1 MQLKTTLCLLALAA
15 TAACST
21 MTQTDALPAMRWDH
35 RPEAE
40 VWTSRSLV
48 AAAKLDDELAD
59 TVPADIETW
68 CPGYED
74 ASVEDRRAFWVGI
87 FSALAKHESTWN
99 PKASGGGGA
108 WIGLTQI
115 SPSTARMYGCE
126 ATTSAALKD
135 GAANLACALRIGA
148 AQVDRDNLVVGNGA
162 SGLGRDWAPFR
173 SASKRADIAAWTR
186 SQDYCQK
193 KPTTMA
199 FLSSMSMPATARPVA
214 RAN

>member
-1 MQLKTTLCLLALAA
+1 MQLRTTLCLLALAA

-21 MTQTDALPAMRWDH
+21 MNSGDDLPAMRWDH

-48 AAAKLDDELAD
+48 AAAKLDDELAE

-74 ASVEDRRAFWVGI
+74 ASIEDRRAFWVGI

-115 SPSTARMYGCE
+115 SPATARQYGCE
-126 ATTSAALKD
+126 ANSTAELKD

-162 SGLGRDWAPFR
+162 RGLGRDWAPFR
-173 SASKRADIAAWTR
+173 SAKKRADIAEWTR
-186 SQDYCQK
+186 SQEYCQK
-193 KPTTMA
+193 KPTTLA
-199 FLSSMSMPATARPVA
+199 FLSTMSVPLTVRPIPAAQ
-214 RAN
+214 

>member
-1 MQLKTTLCLLALAA
+1 MQIKTTLCLLALLA
-15 TAACST
+15 TSACMGAKTS
-21 MTQTDALPAMRWDH
+21 DDLPAMRWDH
-35 RPEAE
+35 RPEAD
-40 VWTSRSLV
+40 VWTQRSLV
-48 AAAKLDDELAD
+48 AAAHLDEELAE

-74 ASVEDRRAFWVGI
+74 ASIEDRRAFWVGI

-115 SPSTARMYGCE
+115 SPATARQYGCE
-126 ATTSAALKD
+126 ARTTAQLKD

-162 SGLGRDWAPFR
+162 RGLGRDWAPFR
-173 SASKRADIAAWTR
+173 SAAKRADIAAWTS
-186 SQDYCQK
+186 SQEYCQK
-193 KPTTMA
+193 KPSTALA
-199 FLSSMSMPATARPVA
+199 FLSSLPKPQPV
-214 RAN
+214 ND